1 LNSYRLGIIGC
12 GNMGEAILGGTLNS
26 GFLKSDEIIFYDK
39 DNYRKNYVK
48 KKYEIY
54 PAEGI
59 SEVIKKSSYILL
71 AIKPQDIKTVLDEI
85 KNCFNCETNSII
97 SIVAGVPTSYI
108 EKRINPD
115 ASVIRVMPNA
125 PALFEKGMSAISKG
139 KFVRKR
145 DLQFSEKL
153 IQSVGGYVVI
163 KEKYQNIA
171 TALNGSGPA
180 YFFLFCKYLIESG
193 IQNGLDPEISKKLVT
208 GTMIGAGIAIEKS
221 RISLSGLIKKIASPG
236 GTTERALRE
245 FERNGLD
252 KIVYSAVEAAL
263 KRAYELQ
270 DFLNLR
276 KCNENLY

>member
-1 LNSYRLGIIGC
+1 
-12 GNMGEAILGGTLNS
+12 MGEAILGGTLNS

-48 KKYEIY
+48 NKFEIC

-59 SEVIKKSSYILL
+59 AEVIKKSSYILL
-71 AIKPQDIKTVLDEI
+71 AVKPQDIKTVLDEI
-85 KNCFNCETNSII
+85 KNYFNYKTNSII
-97 SIVAGVPTSYI
+97 SIVTGVPTSYI
-108 EKRINPD
+108 EKRINSD
-115 ASVIRVMPNA
+115 VSVIRVMPNA
-125 PALFEKGMSAISKG
+125 PAFFEKGMSAISKG

-153 IQSVGGYVVI
+153 IQSVGDYVVI
-163 KEKYQNIA
+163 EEKYQNIA

-208 GTMIGAGIAIEKS
+208 VTMIGAGIAIEKS
-221 RISLSGLIKKIASPG
+221 GIGLSGLIKKVASPG
-236 GTTERALRE
+236 GTTERALKE

-252 KIVYSAVEAAL
+252 KIVYSAVEVAL

-270 DFLNLR
+270 DFLD
-276 KCNENLY
+276 